1 MTTTLDALDHE
12 DLSAEPLRPNGTE
25 VPDRSLTYRQ
35 ILDTLPHR
43 PPILLV
49 DRVPH
54 LTVGESIVAEKAV
67 NASEPCYV
75 DIADYV
81 DTARDPR
88 DADAFG
94 DERFA
99 YPAALIIES
108 LGQAAAILW
117 RTSVPAGDGTLVFG
131 GIRNCSFHA
140 HVYPGDVLQHRVRI
154 DALKG
159 DFGILSGHTEVAGQ
173 VVAEVESMLVA
184 LRPLADRQN
193 PSEEPTTTAVPTT
206 GMETS

>member
-1 MTTTLDALDHE
+1 MTITSIDAI
-12 DLSAEPLRPNGTE
+12 TE
-25 VPDRSLTYRQ
+25 ATSSTGQSMTYRQ

-75 DIADYV
+75 DITDSV
-81 DTARDPR
+81 DLSRDPR
-88 DADAFG
+88 GADEFE

-99 YPAALIIES
+99 YPAALMIES

-117 RTSVPAGDGTLVFG
+117 RMSVPAGDGTLVFG
-131 GIRNCSFHA
+131 GIRNCIFHGS
-140 HVYPGDVLQHRVRI
+140 VYPGDVLSHRVRI

-159 DFGILSGHTEVAGQ
+159 DFGILSGHTEVAGRI
-173 VVAEVESMLVA
+173 VAEVESMLVA
-184 LRPLADRQN
+184 VRPLSDH
-193 PSEEPTTTAVPTT
+193 PPTDDTTSAA
-206 GMETS
+206 